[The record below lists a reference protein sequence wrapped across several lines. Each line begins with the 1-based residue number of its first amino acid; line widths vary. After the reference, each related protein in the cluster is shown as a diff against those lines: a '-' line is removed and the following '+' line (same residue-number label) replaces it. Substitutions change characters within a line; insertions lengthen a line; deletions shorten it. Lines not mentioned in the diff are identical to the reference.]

1 LEVQNDSSME
11 SEMAGPNEVYNEI
24 MDDDDITKGRYR
36 FCERNRGMIPDELK
50 SFLLSESVM

>member
-1 LEVQNDSSME
+1 ME

-36 FCERNRGMIPDELK
+36 FCEMNRDELE
-50 SFLLSESVM
+50 SFLL